1 MLLDNERYAE
11 VIAYGKDAVTKMGEN
26 KIEEGFALAERGW
39 QAFPESGAK
48 WNQGYNYTKSF
59 FKYAI
64 ENSNMVKAKS
74 WLDRMIENNDELH
87 LFDSELEHMKAK
99 YEFELGNLDEAFEL
113 WENLLKQKGVGYRY
127 FQYDNPKY
135 KEFYKSRK

>member
-1 MLLDNERYAE
+1 MLLDEERYAE

-48 WNQGYNYTKSF
+48 WNQGYNYAKSF

-74 WLDRMIENNDELH
+74 WLDRMIENNNTLH
-87 LFDSELEHMKAK
+87 LFDSEIEHMEAK
-99 YEFELGNLDEAFEL
+99 YEFEAGNLDKAFEL
-113 WENLLKQKGVGYRY
+113 WQNLVKQKGVGYRY
-127 FQYDNPKY
+127 FENDDPKY
-135 KEFYKSRK
+135 IKFYKSRK